1 MRHRLFGLAGRGRLV
16 AVPGTVI
23 VWHGLGGWM
32 AALEDLSNRARPC
45 EAHYARSDA
54 LYRSLSLDDVRRC
67 RDADALDRAITL
79 FGLLRSA
86 WGCPLLTRPPR
97 DLGRGHFASLQI
109 EAHNQRHRLALGR
122 LDGPRARGPRFDAR
136 RIPDARLLALL
147 QRPID
152 PTRREALEAERRR
165 RGL

>member
-1 MRHRLFGLAGRGRLV
+1 MTPDSLVGRWCALGPSDRAFDPDDRAFDIHRIVDDHHDVAGCV
-16 AVPGTVI
+16 
-23 VWHGLGGWM
+23 
-32 AALEDLSNRARPC
+32 
-45 EAHYARSDA
+45 
-54 LYRSLSLDDVRRC
+54 SLDDVRRC
-67 RDADALDRAITL
+67 RDADALDRAVIL
-79 FGLLRSA
+79 SGRLRSA
-86 WGCPLLTRPPR
+86 WGRPLLTRPPR

-109 EAHNQRHRLALGR
+109 EAHNQRHRLAIGR